1 MLFGCLGNPNAPM
14 SEPANI
20 LYVDDEEL
28 SHILFKAVFG
38 DDFAVHRA
46 LSARE
51 ALDIL
56 RREPIH
62 LLVTDQCMPEMT
74 GAELLVEIRDEF
86 PDIGRVMLT
95 AYSDL
100 DAIVQA
106 VNAGRLDRY
115 VTKPW
120 DAGELREVIDQTLE
134 RYDRRIRRQQ
144 EIEELRR
151 EVAREKRLRR
161 AFQEYVP
168 ESVLEELLGADHG
181 D

>member
-1 MLFGCLGNPNAPM
+1 M

-38 DDFAVHRA
+38 DDYTVHRA

-51 ALDIL
+51 ALDVL

-74 GAELLVEIRDEF
+74 GAELLAEIRDEF

-95 AYSDL
+95 AYSDI

-120 DAGELREVIDQTLE
+120 DADELRQIIDQALE
-134 RYDRRIRRQQ
+134 RYDRRIDRHRQV
-144 EIEELRR
+144 EELRR
-151 EVAREKRLRR
+151 EAAREKRLRE
-161 AFQEYVP
+161 AFQAYVP
-168 ESVLEELLGADHG
+168 AQVLEELLAADG
-181 D
+181 DD

>member
-1 MLFGCLGNPNAPM
+1 MNQHA
-14 SEPANI
+14 SI

-38 DDFAVHRA
+38 DDFEVHRA

-51 ALDIL
+51 GLEVL
-56 RREPIH
+56 RRETIH

-74 GAELLVEIRDEF
+74 GSELLAEIRDEY
-86 PDIGRVMLT
+86 PDLSRVMLT

-106 VNAGRLDRY
+106 VNTGRLDHY

-120 DAGELREVIDQTLE
+120 DADELRQVIVGALE
-134 RYDRRIRRQQ
+134 KHDRRVRRRRQV
-144 EIEELRR
+144 EKLRR
-151 EVAREKRLRR
+151 EAAEEKRLRQ
-161 AFQEYVP
+161 AFQPYVP
-168 ESVLEELLGADHG
+168 ASVLEELLADGG

>member
-1 MLFGCLGNPNAPM
+1 M
-14 SEPANI
+14 SEPSSI

-38 DDFAVHRA
+38 DDFTVHRA
-46 LSARE
+46 ISARE

-56 RREPIH
+56 RREPIQ

-74 GAELLVEIRDEF
+74 GAELLVEICDEF

-100 DAIVQA
+100 DAVVQA

-120 DAGELREVIDQTLE
+120 DAEELREVIDHTLE
-134 RYDRRIRRQQ
+134 RHHRRIRRQQ
-144 EIEELRR
+144 LVDELRR
-151 EVAREKRLRR
+151 EVEREKRLRQ

-168 ESVLEELLGADHG
+168 ESVLEELLEAESRD
-181 D
+181 